1 MVVLYHFQLTTIISL
16 LLDVLLYALPYIFS
30 EICIYLYHFQGV
42 STRYSEVLKKKHT
55 AIFV

>member
-42 STRYSEVLKKKHT
+42 STR
-55 AIFV
+55 

>member
-30 EICIYLYHFQGV
+30 EIFIYLYHFQGV
-42 STRYSEVLKKKHT
+42 STR
-55 AIFV
+55 